1 MKRQNTETVSIDNGR
16 VEYDLVVT
24 YSFQRNDDEGNKKG
38 IWDTQLLSCDVDVL
52 GATINIL
59 PTLSEEEQQEIIN
72 VLRYG

>member
-24 YSFQRNDDEGNKKG
+24 YNFQRNDDDGNKIG

-72 VLRYG
+72 VLQYR

>member
-24 YSFQRNDDEGNKKG
+24 YNFQRNDDDGIKKG

-52 GATINIL
+52 GVTINIL

-72 VLRYG
+72 TLTYE